1 MAVQSPLC
9 HPNRSYHAKGL
20 CKQCYKAF
28 WKKSDPNRNKWR
40 SVGLGRVKA
49 LERHREYYSSHK
61 REEKDSR
68 LRRTYGISIEDYE
81 SLLEKQNFKCYFCEI
96 THSIERPLHVDHDH
110 ETKRV
115 RGLLCLSHNQA
126 IAKFG
131 DSPAGVANLLQYLI
145 DGKGV
150 GHSGY

>member
-1 MAVQSPLC
+1 VKLATC
-9 HPNRSYHAKGL
+9 HSNRAYHAKGF
-20 CKQCYKAF
+20 CKQCYKSL
-28 WKKSDPNRNKWR
+28 WKRSDPNRNKWR
-40 SVGLGRVKA
+40 SFGTGRERA

-68 LRRTYGISIEDYE
+68 LRRTYGITLEDYE
-81 SLLEKQNFKCYFCEI
+81 HLLEQQNFQCYFCEVV
-96 THSIERPLHVDHDH
+96 HSDKKPLHVDHDH
-110 ETKRV
+110 ETNRI

-131 DSPAGVANLLQYLI
+131 DSPAGVTNLLQYLI

-150 GHSGY
+150 GHSGD